1 MITLIGT
8 NLAQKGLEFVHCG
21 GASPCQRCRFKNT
34 CIDTLEDGRIYLIT
48 EVKDTQHPCPIHEGG
63 KVKVVVVEKS
73 PIKALIDSKIAFEGS
88 NILFNP
94 IECDNGCLDQELCAP
109 EGLYEGD
116 RCKIIKNLGKSQFKC
131 SDGTDLNLVL
141 LEVF

>member
-8 NLAQKGLEFVHCG
+8 NLAQKGLEFMHCG
-21 GASPCQRCRFKNT
+21 GAPPCEKCRFKNT
-34 CIDTLEDGRIYLIT
+34 CIDPLEEGRIYRIK

-63 KVKVVVVEKS
+63 KVKVVEVEKAL
-73 PIKALIDSKIAFEGS
+73 IKALIDSKVAFEGS

-94 IECDNGCLDQELCAP
+94 LNCDCDCEQWDLCAP

-116 RCKIIKNLGKSQFKC
+116 RCKIIKNLGKSQDNC
-131 SDGTDLNLVL
+131 YNESALSVVL
-141 LEVF
+141 LEVY

>member
-21 GASPCQRCRFKNT
+21 GAPSCVKCRFKNT
-34 CIDTLEDGRIYLIT
+34 CIDTLEEGRIYQIT
-48 EVKDTQHPCPIHEGG
+48 EVKDTQHPCPLHEGG

-73 PIKALIDSKIAFEGS
+73 PIKVLIDSKIAFEGS

-94 IECDNGCLDQELCAP
+94 VECDNGCIEKDLFKP
-109 EGLYEGD
+109 EGLFEGD
-116 RCKIIKNLGKSQFKC
+116 RCKIVKNLGKSQMKC
-131 SDGTDLNLVL
+131 SDGMDLSLVL
-141 LEVF
+141 LEVV